1 MFLNSCHKKEK
12 MKRLLIFFAVL
23 TLTFGAMAQEM
34 PEHIL
39 KLMYTGNIISR
50 FYVDETDNNKITET
64 GIKAMLKELDP
75 HSTYTDPK
83 ETKALLEQMQGSFSG
98 IGIQFN
104 VVSDTLYVIQTT
116 KNGPSERAGMLAGD
130 KIITVNDTVIAG
142 VKMERS
148 DIMSRLRGAKGST
161 VKIGVKRRGIDR
173 MLEFNIIRDDISTS
187 TVDAAYMIDKKNGY
201 IRITSFGA
209 KTHEEFATKLDSLKA
224 QGMKNLIIDLEGN
237 GGGYLNAAVDIAS
250 ELIEADRLVVYTE
263 GKSNPRYDYMSKG
276 KGRFLKGNLVVIVD
290 ETSASAAEI
299 LSGAVQDWDR
309 GIVVGRRS
317 FGKGLVQRPF
327 TLPDGSMIRLTI
339 ARYYTPTGRCIQK
352 PYGNDSIK
360 YEQDLMQRY
369 NSGELTSAD
378 SIHFPDSLKT
388 YTKRLGRPVY
398 GGGGIM
404 PDYFVPLDTLKYTK
418 YHRALAAKGC
428 ITQVSLKYLDAN
440 REKLTKEYSNIY
452 DFDNRFEVD
461 EEFLN
466 MLREQSTQDKVEPE
480 AGEEEF
486 QKSLPEI
493 KQQLKNL
500 IARDIWDMDK
510 FMEIYNHNNDMF
522 IKAYELLQKKNFE
535 QLMKK

>member
-1 MFLNSCHKKEK
+1 MKK
-12 MKRLLIFFAVL
+12 LLIFIAVL
-23 TLTFGAMAQEM
+23 SFTIVAKAQEM

-50 FYVDETDNNKITET
+50 FYVDDTDNNKITEA

-104 VVSDTLYVIQTT
+104 IISDTLYVIQTT
-116 KNGPSERAGMLAGD
+116 KNGPSERVGLLAGD
-130 KIITVNDTVIAG
+130 KIVEVNDTVIAG
-142 VKMERS
+142 VKMDRG
-148 DIMSRLRGAKGST
+148 DIMSRLRGAKGSS
-161 VKIGVKRRGIDR
+161 VKIGVRRKGIDR
-173 MLEFNIIRDDISTS
+173 MLEFDIVRDDISTK
-187 TVDAAYMIDKKNGY
+187 TVNAAYMIDKQNGY

-224 QGMKNLIIDLEGN
+224 LGMKNLIIDLEGN
-237 GGGYLNAAVDIAS
+237 GGGYLNAAVDIVS
-250 ELIEADRLVVYTE
+250 ELIDENKLVVYTE

-276 KGRFLKGNLVVIVD
+276 KGKFLKGNLVVIVD

-309 GIVVGRRS
+309 GLVVGRRS

-327 TLPDGSMIRLTI
+327 NLPDGSMIRLTI
-339 ARYYTPTGRCIQK
+339 ARYYTPAGRCIQK

-388 YTKRLGRPVY
+388 FTKRLGRPVY

-418 YHRALAAKGC
+418 YHRALAAKGS
-428 ITQVSLKYLDAN
+428 IVQTSLKYLDAN
-440 REKLTKEYSNIY
+440 RESITKEYSDIH

-461 EEFLN
+461 ETFLN
-466 MLREQSTQDKVEPE
+466 MLREQSHKDNVELE
-480 AGEEEF
+480 GGEEEY
-486 QKSLPEI
+486 QKSLPEL
-493 KQQLKNL
+493 KKQLKNL
-500 IARDIWDMDK
+500 IARDIWDMEE
-510 FMEIYNHNNDMF
+510 FMQIYNHSNDMF
-522 IKAYELLQKKNFE
+522 LKAYELVKEKKFE
-535 QLMKK
+535 KLMLK

>member
-1 MFLNSCHKKEK
+1 MSQNSFHNIFYMKK
-12 MKRLLIFFAVL
+12 LLIFLAVL
-23 TLTFGAMAQEM
+23 SLTFVAKAQDM
-34 PEHIL
+34 PEYML
-39 KLMYTGNIISR
+39 KLMYTSNVISR
-50 FYVDETDNNKITET
+50 FYVDETNNDKISEA
-64 GIKAMLKELDP
+64 GVKAMLKELDP

-116 KNGPSERAGMLAGD
+116 KNGPSERVGLLAGD
-130 KIITVNDTVIAG
+130 KIITVNDTLIAG
-142 VKMERS
+142 VKMERA
-148 DIMSRLRGAKGST
+148 DFISRLRGAKGST
-161 VKIGVKRRGIDR
+161 VKIGVMRRGIDR
-173 MLEFNIIRDDISTS
+173 ILEFNIVRDDISTE
-187 TVDAAYMIDKKNGY
+187 TVDAAYMIDEKNGY

-209 KTHEEFATKLDSLKA
+209 KTHEEFATKLDSL
-224 QGMKNLIIDLEGN
+224 QRLGMKNLIIDLEGN

-250 ELIEADRLVVYTE
+250 ELIEENKLVVYTE
-263 GKSNPRYDYMSKG
+263 GRSNPRYEYMSKG
-276 KGRFLKGNLVVIVD
+276 KGKFLKGNLVVIVD

-309 GIVVGRRS
+309 GLVVGRRS

-327 TLPDGSMIRLTI
+327 NLPDGSMIRLTI

-428 ITQVSLKYLDAN
+428 IVQASLKYLDAN
-440 REKLTKEYSNIY
+440 REELTKEYSDIY

-466 MLREQSTQDKVEPE
+466 ILREQSTQDNVEPE
-480 AGEEEF
+480 GGEEEL

-493 KQQLKNL
+493 KLQLKHL
-500 IARDIWDMDK
+500 IARDIWDMSK
-510 FMEIYNHNNDMF
+510 FMEIYNKSNDMF
-522 IKAYELLQKKNFE
+522 LKAYELVKEKKFE
-535 QLMKK
+535 KLMKK

>member
-1 MFLNSCHKKEK
+1 
-12 MKRLLIFFAVL
+12 MKRLFIIIAVL
-23 TLTFGAMAQEM
+23 SFTFIAKAQEM

-50 FYVDETDNNKITET
+50 FYVDETDNDKITET

-116 KNGPSERAGMLAGD
+116 KNGPSERVGLLAGD
-130 KIITVNDTVIAG
+130 KIVTVNDTVIAG
-142 VKMERS
+142 VKMERA
-148 DIMSRLRGAKGST
+148 DIMSRLRGAKGSN
-161 VKIGVKRRGIDR
+161 VKIGVVRKGIDR
-173 MLEFNIIRDDISTS
+173 ILEFNIVRDDISTE
-187 TVDAAYMIDKKNGY
+187 TVDVAYMIDKNNGY

-209 KTHEEFATKLDSLKA
+209 KTHEEFATKLDSLKTL
-224 QGMKNLIIDLEGN
+224 GMKNLIIDLEGN
-237 GGGYLNAAVDIAS
+237 GGGYLSAAVEIAS
-250 ELIEADRLVVYTE
+250 ELIDENKLVVYTE
-263 GKSNPRYDYMSKG
+263 GKSNPRTDYLSRG
-276 KGRFLKGNLVVIVD
+276 NGRFLKGNVVVIVD

-299 LSGAVQDWDR
+299 LSGAIQDWDR
-309 GIVVGRRS
+309 GLVVGRRS

-327 TLPDGSMIRLTI
+327 NLPDGSMIRLTV

-352 PYGNDSIK
+352 PYDNDSIK

-388 YTKRLGRPVY
+388 HTLRLKRPVY

-404 PDYFVPLDTLKYTK
+404 PDYFVPVDTMRYTK

-428 ITQVSLKYLDAN
+428 IIQASLRYIDEN
-440 REKLTKEYSNIY
+440 REKLVAEYPNVN
-452 DFDNRFEVD
+452 DFEKRFEVD
-461 EEFLN
+461 DAFIE
-466 MLREQSTQDKVEPE
+466 MLKQQGVKDSVKLEGGDD
-480 AGEEEF
+480 EF
-486 QKSLPEI
+486 QRSLPEL
-493 KQQLKNL
+493 KLQLKQL
-500 IARDIWDMDK
+500 IARDLWDMDQ
-510 FMEIYNHNNDMF
+510 FMMLYNKNNDIF
-522 IKAYELLQKKNFE
+522 KKAYELVKEKKFE
-535 QLMKK
+535 QLMIK

>member
-1 MFLNSCHKKEK
+1 MKK
-12 MKRLLIFFAVL
+12 LFIFFAL
-23 TLTFGAMAQEM
+23 LSFTFVKAQEM

-39 KLMYTGNIISR
+39 KLMYTSNIISR
-50 FYVDETDNNKITET
+50 FYVDDTDNNKITEA

-104 VVSDTLYVIQTT
+104 IISDTLYVIQTT
-116 KNGPSERAGMLAGD
+116 KNGPSERVGILAGD
-130 KIITVNDTVIAG
+130 KIVEVNDTVIAG

-161 VKIGVKRRGIDR
+161 VKIGVIRRGIDR
-173 MLEFNIIRDDISTS
+173 MLEFNIVRDDISTK
-187 TVDAAYMIDKKNGY
+187 TVNAAYMIDKKNGY

-209 KTHEEFATKLDSLKA
+209 KTHEEFAAKLDSLKSL
-224 QGMKNLIIDLEGN
+224 GMKNLIIDLEGN

-250 ELIEADRLVVYTE
+250 ELIDKERLVVYTE

-290 ETSASAAEI
+290 ETSASASEI
-299 LSGAVQDWDR
+299 LSGAIQDWDR

-327 TLPDGSMIRLTI
+327 TLPDGSMIRLTV
-339 ARYYTPTGRCIQK
+339 ARYYTPSGRCIQK
-352 PYGNDSIK
+352 PYDNDSIK

-369 NSGELTSAD
+369 NHGELTSAD

-388 YTKRLGRPVY
+388 YTKRLGRTVY

-418 YHRALAAKGC
+418 YHRTLAAKGS
-428 ITQVSLKYLDAN
+428 ITQASLKYLDAN
-440 REKLTKEYSNIY
+440 REYLTKEYKDIN

-461 EEFLN
+461 ETFMN
-466 MLREQSTQDKVEPE
+466 MLREQGEQDNVKAEG
-480 AGEEEF
+480 GEEEF
-486 QKSLPEI
+486 RKSLPEI
-493 KQQLKNL
+493 KKQLKNL
-500 IARDIWDMDK
+500 IARDIWDMEQ
-510 FMEIYNHNNDMF
+510 FMQIYNRSNDMF
-522 IKAYELLQKKNFE
+522 LKAYEIIRRRDFNKLLHK
-535 QLMKK
+535 

>member
-1 MFLNSCHKKEK
+1 
-12 MKRLLIFFAVL
+12 
-23 TLTFGAMAQEM
+23 M